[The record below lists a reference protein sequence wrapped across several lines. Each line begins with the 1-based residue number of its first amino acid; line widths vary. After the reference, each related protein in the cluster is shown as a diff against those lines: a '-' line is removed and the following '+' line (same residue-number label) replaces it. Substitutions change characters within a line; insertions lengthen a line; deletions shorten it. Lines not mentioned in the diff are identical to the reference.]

1 MISEGSSPGWQN
13 KGTVGCSHLGPQS
26 AGRECVC
33 AYWIIHLFLRYPI
46 YLMLMRNM
54 MGYNSKQS
62 TPNLCPGGSYCVG
75 WKTRKT
81 NIVFCGN
88 KKKTVENKIGKGLV
102 ILGLDYMIS

>member
-1 MISEGSSPGWQN
+1 
-13 KGTVGCSHLGPQS
+13 
-26 AGRECVC
+26 
-33 AYWIIHLFLRYPI
+33 
-46 YLMLMRNM
+46 

-88 KKKTVENKIGKGLV
+88 KKKTAENKIGKGLV
-102 ILGLDYMIS
+102 ILGLDCMIS